1 MRTLSIRELSSL
13 AYERGEEFDP
23 AMAPTPDL
31 VAELSSWERAASPV
45 GDAGPYERR
54 RARERSRRQELRA
67 VPEWFSLQ
75 DLVERPAGVL
85 GELV

>member
-23 AMAPTPDL
+23 AMTPTPDL
-31 VAELSSWERAASPV
+31 VAELSTWDRATRPV

-54 RARERSRRQELRA
+54 RARERRRRQELRA